1 MTIRSIS
8 TIRSIAIS
16 LSLVALFSTAQAQVP
31 SAPSL
36 SAKGYLLVDH
46 ESGRVLASK
55 AATERMEPASITKL
69 MTAYVVFNAIKNG
82 QIGLQDNVLV
92 SEKAWRTGGSRMFI
106 EVGKRVPVDLLLQ
119 GMIIQSGNDASVAL
133 AEYVA
138 GTEETFAELMNQTA
152 FNLGMLSSHYMNS
165 TGLPDDE
172 HYTTA
177 SDIGILANAIIRDF
191 PQYYEWYSVKQF
203 TYNGIT
209 QDNRNA
215 LLWRDN
221 SVDGLKTG
229 HTEAAGYCLV
239 SSAKRDNTRLVAV
252 ILGTNSTSARAN
264 DSQALL
270 NYGFRFFET
279 RLLYQ
284 AGQAITEERVWY
296 GDPENTKLIS
306 REDVYVTIPRGS
318 YDRLEAR
325 TQISGPLEAPLDTSG
340 AVGQLKISLDG
351 ELIDEIDLYSEQP
364 IPEAGLLGQLIDWI
378 VLWFE

>member
-1 MTIRSIS
+1 MKTRATLIS
-8 TIRSIAIS
+8 CFLLILLT
-16 LSLVALFSTAQAQVP
+16 ALNVQAQVP
-31 SAPSL
+31 SAPAL
-36 SAKGYLLVDH
+36 GAKGYLLVDH

-69 MTAYVVFNAIKNG
+69 MTAYVVFQAIRNG
-82 QIGLQDNVLV
+82 QIGLKDEVLV
-92 SEKAWRTGGSRMFI
+92 SEKAWRTEGSRMFI

-133 AEYVA
+133 AEHVA

-177 SDIGILANAIIRDF
+177 SDIAILANAIIRDF
-191 PQYYEWYSVKQF
+191 PEYYEWYSVKQF

-215 LLWRDN
+215 LLWRDS

-239 SSAKRDNTRLVAV
+239 SSAKRENTRLVAV

-284 AGQAITEERVWY
+284 AGQAITDERVWY
-296 GDPENTKLIS
+296 GDPENTTLIS
-306 REDVYVTIPRGS
+306 REDIYVTIPRGS
-318 YDRLEAR
+318 YDRLQAR
-325 TQISGPLEAPLDTSG
+325 TQIDGPLEAPLGTDG
-340 AVGQLKISLDG
+340 PAGQLKISLDG
-351 ELIDEIDLYSEQP
+351 ELIDEIDLYSKQD
-364 IPEAGLLGQLIDWI
+364 IPEAGLIGQFIDWI
-378 VLWFE
+378 MLWFE